1 MISIQSIISSAV
13 VFMTITL
20 DMSCRQTSR
29 YHYPSDLEQAI
40 VNGPVTRMQTLLYE
54 MSDSSAVEALVQETI
69 ELFNEHGSSP
79 SDTINYIKSGEQ
91 EVNVLYFN
99 PNTSLREKQ
108 TFINDK
114 LTLVMRCEFL
124 PSGRAVRVDF
134 ANGSDSLL
142 EYYLIDGISEKGQI
156 DSARHFSSTGILLET
171 FKNIHK
177 DFTCISARNF
187 DAQER
192 MIYCDTVEVNEHN
205 RPVREIIWMQ
215 SGQKIVR
222 DTVIH
227 HYDSFD
233 HYGNWRVHTVLRSGQ
248 KRSREVRSYTY
259 NVSP

>member
-1 MISIQSIISSAV
+1 
-13 VFMTITL
+13 
-20 DMSCRQTSR
+20 MSCRQASR

-40 VNGPVTRMQTLLYE
+40 VNGPVTRMQTAQYE
-54 MSDSSAVEALVQETI
+54 TSDSSAVETLVQETI

-79 SDTINYIKSGEQ
+79 SDTINYITNGDQ

-99 PNTSLREKQ
+99 PNMSLIEKQ
-108 TFINDK
+108 TFMNGK
-114 LTLVMRCEFL
+114 LTLTMRGKYL
-124 PSGRAVRVDF
+124 SSGRPVRVDF
-134 ANGSDSLL
+134 TNGSDSLI
-142 EYYLIDGISEKGQI
+142 EYYLIDEISEKGQI

-177 DFTCISARNF
+177 GFTRVSARNF
-187 DAQER
+187 DATGN

-215 SGQKIVR
+215 AGQNIVR

-233 HYGNWRVHTVLRSGQ
+233 HYGNWRMHTIRQCGQ
-248 KRSREVRSYTY
+248 KRSRVVRSYTY
-259 NVSP
+259 NVSH